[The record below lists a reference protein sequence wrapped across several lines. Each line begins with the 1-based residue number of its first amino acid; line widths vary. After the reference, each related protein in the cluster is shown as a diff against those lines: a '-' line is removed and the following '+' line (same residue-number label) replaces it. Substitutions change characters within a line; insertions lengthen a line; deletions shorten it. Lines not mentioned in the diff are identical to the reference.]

1 MAILVDQHSRVVV
14 QGTTGREGSFCAAHM
29 AAGGTQVVA
38 GVTPGK
44 AGQTVSVGAE
54 GDGAHGRAIP
64 VFDSVADAVD
74 ATGANVSVIFVPP
87 RFAQDAIIEA
97 ADAGIDVI
105 VCLTEGIPVR
115 QTVQAVAHLERA
127 GVSLVGPNCPGIA
140 SPPGANVGMMPN
152 AIFLPGSVGLVS
164 RSGTLTME
172 IVHQLTC
179 AGLGQS
185 TCVGIGGDPVYGVG
199 FLDCL
204 QRFEAD
210 PATQAVVLIGEIGGN
225 EEERAAEFIRDNMSK
240 PVVAYI
246 AGFAAP
252 PGKQMGHAGAI
263 VSGTAGTAAAKTE
276 ALTAVGIRVAHEPNE
291 VVELVAGV
299 LA

>member
-1 MAILVDQHSRVVV
+1 
-14 QGTTGREGSFCAAHM
+14 
-29 AAGGTQVVA
+29 
-38 GVTPGK
+38 
-44 AGQTVSVGAE
+44 
-54 GDGAHGRAIP
+54 
-64 VFDSVADAVD
+64 
-74 ATGANVSVIFVPP
+74 
-87 RFAQDAIIEA
+87 
-97 ADAGIDVI
+97 
-105 VCLTEGIPVR
+105 
-115 QTVQAVAHLERA
+115 
-127 GVSLVGPNCPGIA
+127 
-140 SPPGANVGMMPN
+140 MMPN